1 MTTMT
6 LHIDN
11 PAIVPS
17 LRKVLS
23 ALEGVTIAKTKH
35 DDVPN
40 DVTLEA
46 MREAE
51 SGNDAGEVKLDSIE
65 SFVASMSC

>member
-23 ALEGVTIAKTKH
+23 ALDGVTITKTKYE
-35 DDVPN
+35 DVPN
-40 DVTLEA
+40 DVTLAA
-46 MREAE
+46 MREAK
-51 SGNDAGEVKLDSIE
+51 SGKDAGEVKLDSIE
-65 SFVASMSC
+65 SFVASMS

>member
-23 ALEGVTIAKTKH
+23 ALEGVTIAKTKQE
-35 DDVPN
+35 DVPN
-40 DVTLEA
+40 DVTLAA

-51 SGNDAGEVKLDSIE
+51 SGKDAGEVKLDSIE
-65 SFVASMSC
+65 SFVVSMS